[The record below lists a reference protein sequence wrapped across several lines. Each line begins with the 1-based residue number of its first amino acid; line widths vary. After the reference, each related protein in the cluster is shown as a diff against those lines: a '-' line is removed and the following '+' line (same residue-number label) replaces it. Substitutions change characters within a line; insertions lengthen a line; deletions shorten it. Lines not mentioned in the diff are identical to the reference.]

1 MAKLG
6 DLVVRIGADTR
17 GLNKD
22 LGKVQR
28 QMRGMTGNMQ
38 KLGRSITQSVTLP
51 LAGMAALSVRA
62 FQNQAK
68 AIAQVEAGLKSTGNV
83 AGKTSAE
90 LQKMASDLQKTTLF
104 GDEDILQNATA
115 QLLTFTNITG
125 QQFDRTQ
132 KAALDLATRLDGD
145 LKSASIQLG
154 KALNDPVANLSAL
167 SRSGIQFSAEQKEVI
182 KSLAETGRLAEAQ
195 TIILDELNKQYGGSA
210 EAAAL
215 ADGGITQLGNAIGD
229 LGEEIGRIVV
239 RGIAPMIDK
248 LRGMVEGFSNL
259 SEGTKLAIVR
269 LGALAAAFGPVLFFL
284 PQIITQVKLL
294 GLALAANPI
303 LAAAGVIVAIGV
315 AMQGLKADTE
325 KAKDSIDDLRN
336 SFAELDDTSKKQK
349 REDVANTIK
358 QLFRYKKL
366 REKLKEIEQE
376 YRGQF
381 GETNKVVR
389 ATREFKESL
398 SDADKAI
405 LSNTGKIIEQEQGYI
420 GMRDIIALTD
430 DTIITYQNT
439 LAALTEN
446 TNENT
451 EAVQKQSDTIGQLFT
466 RLESVTVQTQEAHMT
481 MGEFFSF
488 LENTKAYE
496 VAQTGMQAVEES
508 ADNMQQSIAQAF
520 GSAASTAE
528 SFAEGLVDVARQIIK
543 QYLAIGVAKALASGN
558 VVQAASLSVGAGL
571 LNRIQVPALAQGGL
585 AYGPTMAMVG
595 DNKNAAIDP
604 EVVAPLS
611 KLKDMMGGGVVEVV
625 GRIKGDDIFLSNAR
639 SNSARNRYA

>member
-215 ADGGITQLGNAIGD
+215 ADGGITQLGSEERRVG
-229 LGEEIGRIVV
+229 GESRR
-239 RGIAPMIDK
+239 RG
-248 LRGMVEGFSNL
+248 
-259 SEGTKLAIVR
+259 GTW
-269 LGALAAAFGPVLFFL
+269 
-284 PQIITQVKLL
+284 
-294 GLALAANPI
+294 
-303 LAAAGVIVAIGV
+303 
-315 AMQGLKADTE
+315 
-325 KAKDSIDDLRN
+325 
-336 SFAELDDTSKKQK
+336 
-349 REDVANTIK
+349 RE
-358 QLFRYKKL
+358 
-366 REKLKEIEQE
+366 
-376 YRGQF
+376 
-381 GETNKVVR
+381 
-389 ATREFKESL
+389 
-398 SDADKAI
+398 
-405 LSNTGKIIEQEQGYI
+405 
-420 GMRDIIALTD
+420 
-430 DTIITYQNT
+430 
-439 LAALTEN
+439 
-446 TNENT
+446 
-451 EAVQKQSDTIGQLFT
+451 
-466 RLESVTVQTQEAHMT
+466 
-481 MGEFFSF
+481 
-488 LENTKAYE
+488 
-496 VAQTGMQAVEES
+496 
-508 ADNMQQSIAQAF
+508 
-520 GSAASTAE
+520 AASIE
-528 SFAEGLVDVARQIIK
+528 KV
-543 QYLAIGVAKALASGN
+543 
-558 VVQAASLSVGAGL
+558 
-571 LNRIQVPALAQGGL
+571 
-585 AYGPTMAMVG
+585 
-595 DNKNAAIDP
+595 
-604 EVVAPLS
+604 
-611 KLKDMMGGGVVEVV
+611 
-625 GRIKGDDIFLSNAR
+625 
-639 SNSARNRYA
+639 